1 MCFNPTASLIAFSIG
16 FVSWIILLYLKLYNS
31 SIIVLYL
38 SIMQI
43 LEYYAHISIIN
54 KDNDTNIITSK
65 LIFIF
70 ALIQPILYYTS
81 TLLTKGKYYFN
92 NANKYL
98 FLIPCYFLFLVIFY
112 FYLNS
117 KNVFKTTYLNDTCDT
132 ICRLSWDFFGYNK
145 IFTIIAFIFYI
156 FICLIFWKKYAL
168 VYYAHVLILI
178 SVIYTLF
185 LSRDIKV
192 LVSIFGSIWCFLA
205 VTYGPLVILDHFG
218 YFK

>member
-31 SIIVLYL
+31 SIIVIYL
-38 SIMQI
+38 TIMQI
-43 LEYYAHISIIN
+43 LEYFAHISIIN
-54 KDNDTNIITSK
+54 EDNNTNIITSK

-81 TLLTKGKYYFN
+81 TLLTKGKYYFKD
-92 NANKYL
+92 ANKYL
-98 FLIPCYFLFLVIFY
+98 FLLPCYVLFLVIFY

-117 KNVFKTTYLNDTCDT
+117 KNVIKTTYLNDTCDS

-156 FICLIFWKKYAL
+156 VICLIFWKKYAL
-168 VYYAHVLILI
+168 AYYAQVLILI
-178 SVIYTLF
+178 SLIYTLF
-185 LSRDIKV
+185 LSRDIKSM
-192 LVSIFGSIWCFLA
+192 LSIFGSIWCFLA
-205 VTYGPLVILDHFG
+205 ITYGPLVILHHS